1 MKKKPSQAVV
11 WITGADSG
19 IGQQLAIQ
27 FSIIG
32 CNVILSARSVTKLKK
47 TKKIIN
53 KLGGEAYI
61 EPLNLSDIKKI
72 NLVYRKIEHKFGPV
86 DVLVNNAGI
95 TSFKNF
101 QETSTKDFK
110 TILDINL
117 VAPFVL
123 IKNVLPKMIQNNDG
137 WIINILSVTAIKIF
151 KNSAAYTASKMGL
164 KGLTNV
170 LREEIRG
177 HNIKVL
183 SVFPGATATPIWG
196 DKLERFRTRMMSPES
211 VAEIIVSLYRLA
223 PKDAMVEE
231 IIMRPIG
238 GDLE

>member
-1 MKKKPSQAVV
+1 MNNKSNQAVV

-19 IGQQLAIQ
+19 IGKQLAIQ

-32 CNVILSARSVTKLKK
+32 CKVILSARSKIKLKETK
-47 TKKIIN
+47 TIID
-53 KLGGEAYI
+53 KFGGEAYI
-61 EPLNLSDIKKI
+61 EPLDLSNIKKI
-72 NLVYRKIEHKFGPV
+72 NLVYKKILKTYGSV

-101 QETSTKDFK
+101 KNTNIKEFK
-110 TILDINL
+110 RVLDINL
-117 VAPFVL
+117 IASFVC
-123 IKNVLPKMIQNNDG
+123 IKNVLPNMIKKNDG
-137 WIINILSVTAIKIF
+137 WIINILSVAAKKIF
-151 KNSAAYTASKMGL
+151 RNSAAYTASKMGL
-164 KGLTNV
+164 KGMINV
-170 LREEIRG
+170 LREEIRS

-196 DKLERFRTRMMSPES
+196 DKLEKLRHKMMSPDS

-223 PKDAMVEE
+223 PKDAMIEE
-231 IIMRPIG
+231 IVIRPIG